1 MKVRPCALAL
11 AALAGGIGVGACRE
25 RGRPDP
31 SIRMAVSHERTA
43 AAADAGAGAAAGKDL
58 GQTVPT
64 KLVVPPEVT
73 AAFSAIRLGWKDSQ
87 GRQGGTVEVPIGGS
101 APLPG
106 SDLEIRADVFLP
118 AFSMTAEQI
127 TSTGIG
133 EENPAARIAVVEK
146 GKEIFAGWIFT
157 RFPEVHPF
165 QHARFSLR
173 LEGGVPRKQ
182 A

>member
-1 MKVRPCALAL
+1 MKPRFGTLAL
-11 AALAGGIGVGACRE
+11 LALAGGIGVFGCRE

-31 SIRMAVSHERTA
+31 SIRMAVSHDRATA
-43 AAADAGAGAAAGKDL
+43 GGGKEL
-58 GQTVPT
+58 GETVPT
-64 KLVVPPEVT
+64 RLVVPPEVT
-73 AAFSAIRLGWKDSQ
+73 AAYSAITLAWKDSES
-87 GRQGGTVEVPIGGS
+87 GKEGTVEVPIGGS

-118 AFSMTAEQI
+118 SFSMSAEEI
-127 TSTGIG
+127 TSTGTG
-133 EENPAARIAVVEK
+133 QENPAARITVLEK
-146 GKEIFAGWIFT
+146 GNELFAGWIFT

-173 LEGGVPRKQ
+173 LEGGIPRKE

>member
-1 MKVRPCALAL
+1 MKLRPSALAL
-11 AALAGGIGVGACRE
+11 LALAGGIGFGACRE

-31 SIRMAVSHERTA
+31 SIRMAVSHERMA
-43 AAADAGAGAAAGKDL
+43 AAADAGAGEGAGKEL

-73 AAFSAIRLGWKDSQ
+73 AAFSAIRLGWKDLQS
-87 GRQGGTVEVPIGGS
+87 GQGGTVEVPIGGS
-101 APLPG
+101 SPLPG

-146 GKEIFAGWIFT
+146 GNEIFAGWIFT

>member
-1 MKVRPCALAL
+1 MKPRFPAIAVL
-11 AALAGGIGVGACRE
+11 AAVSAIGFGACRE

-31 SIRMAVSHERTA
+31 SIRMAVSHDRATA
-43 AAADAGAGAAAGKDL
+43 AGGKEL
-58 GQTVPT
+58 GETVPT

-73 AAFSAIRLGWKDSQ
+73 AAYSAIRLAWKDSET
-87 GRQGGTVEVPIGGS
+87 GKGGTVEVPIGGS

-118 AFSMTAEQI
+118 SFSMTAEEI
-127 TSTGIG
+127 TSTGTG
-133 EENPAARIAVVEK
+133 QENPAARIAVLEK
-146 GKEIFAGWIFT
+146 GNSLFAGWIFT

-165 QHARFSLR
+165 QHPRFSLK
-173 LEGGVPRKQ
+173 LEGGVPRNK

>member
-1 MKVRPCALAL
+1 MKARVRALAVLAL
-11 AALAGGIGVGACRE
+11 ASAVGFGACRE

-31 SIRMAVSHERTA
+31 SIRMAVSHDRATA
-43 AAADAGAGAAAGKDL
+43 GGGKEL
-58 GQTVPT
+58 GETVPT

-73 AAFSAIRLGWKDSQ
+73 AAYSAIKLGWKDSET
-87 GRQGGTVEVPIGGS
+87 GKGGTVEVPIGGS

-118 AFSMTAEQI
+118 SFSMTAEAI
-127 TSTGIG
+127 TSTGTG
-133 EENPAARIAVVEK
+133 QENPAARIAVLEK
-146 GKEIFAGWIFT
+146 GKDLFAGWIFT

-165 QHARFSLR
+165 QHPRFSLK
-173 LEGGVPRKQ
+173 LEGGVPRNK

>member
-1 MKVRPCALAL
+1 MKLRPSALAL
-11 AALAGGIGVGACRE
+11 LALAGGIGIGACRE

-31 SIRMAVSHERTA
+31 SIRMAVSHERTT
-43 AAADAGAGAAAGKDL
+43 AAADAGEGAGAGKDV

-87 GRQGGTVEVPIGGS
+87 SGQGGTVEVPIGGS
-101 APLPG
+101 SPLPG
-106 SDLEIRADVFLP
+106 SGLEIRADVFLP

-146 GKEIFAGWIFT
+146 GNEIFAGWIFT

-165 QHARFSLR
+165 QHPRFSLR